1 MPRIRRALALLVG
14 LGLPLL
20 QASPAAA
27 HQQTPQAGQK
37 ARAPAPGRAP
47 NIIVILA
54 DDLGVETLG
63 VYGGTSYE
71 TPELDRIAA
80 EGMRF
85 ENGHS
90 QPLCTPTRVKLMTG
104 LHNYR
109 NYREFMYLDPADVTF
124 AHMLAQAG
132 YRTVISGKWQLTN
145 NLYMVHEGA
154 SPQQA
159 GFDEHRLWQLRREG
173 RGSRYWGPTLVTNDR
188 KETWGEDVFGPD
200 LTNDFVLD
208 AIDEHAAADPA
219 TRRPLFIYYPMA
231 LPHDPFVVTPRL
243 RDQPPGGRGSTS
255 GDAPDGAA
263 ARASDT
269 SSNQERFAGM
279 VAYMDHLVGRVRAK
293 LVEHGLERN
302 TLVLFIG
309 DNGTSTR
316 IASVRD
322 GREVRG
328 GKGRSLQTG
337 SHVPYLAWWPG
348 TIPGGQTSETLV
360 DVGDVFPTLVE
371 AAGAGLPPGLDLDG
385 ESLLPMLTGSG
396 PAPDRDALF
405 IHYESRWY
413 AGPPARYAFDER
425 FKRYD
430 DGRLFDLDADP
441 NEQSPLDAASL
452 APEDAARVEAIDA
465 LLASKPGAVR
475 IADAWRPPT
484 PAVNRFRPPAHRPNI
499 LLIVA
504 DDMTFSDAGALGN
517 PQVHTPNLDRLAE
530 QGTTF
535 THMYTA
541 TAMCSPTRHMLY
553 TGQYPVRSGAYPNH
567 AKANPGTK
575 SVVHYLSGLGYRVG
589 LAGKSHVAPEEVY
602 PFEKVAGRDLDPGR
616 IGEFIGRDANQPF
629 ALIVAST
636 EPHQP
641 WSKGDPSRYDAASLK
656 LPPYFVDTPETR
668 EALTRYYAEITFMDG
683 QLGQVLDLLR
693 EHAAHENTL
702 TMFYSEQGIS
712 GPLAKWTLYEAGIR
726 TSLVA
731 RWSRRIPAGRTS
743 GALLQI
749 NDLLPTWIEAAGGA
763 VPPEIEGRSMLD
775 LLLEPGPKH
784 RKVVYGIQTTTGII
798 ANVAPYPIRSIRDER
813 YKLIWNIAYENRFT
827 NLVTEENRDG
837 FYFSW
842 RDAGETDPAAQALY
856 ERYQHRPEFELFDL
870 EADPHE
876 MTNLAEAPEHRERLA
891 ALHARLQAWMK
902 DQGDLGLQTEV
913 EAPQHQSRPR

>member
-1 MPRIRRALALLVG
+1 MHVKTRLALVLLAG
-14 LGLPLL
+14 LALISLT
-20 QASPAAA
+20 AAA
-27 HQQTPQAGQK
+27 FAQTPAQ
-37 ARAPAPGRAP
+37 P

-63 VYGGTSYE
+63 VYGGTSYD
-71 TPELDRIAA
+71 TPELDRIAT

-124 AHMLAQAG
+124 AHVLAQAG

-188 KETWGEDVFGPD
+188 KETWGDDVFGPD

-208 AIDEHAAADPA
+208 AIDEHAAADPG
-219 TRRPLFIYYPMA
+219 TRKPLFIYYPMA
-231 LPHDPFVVTPRL
+231 LPHDPFVTTPHH
-243 RDQPPGGRGSTS
+243 P
-255 GDAPDGAA
+255 DAE
-263 ARASDT
+263 
-269 SSNQERFAGM
+269 SNQERFAAM

-293 LVEHGLERN
+293 LVEHELDRD
-302 TLVLFIG
+302 TLLLFIG

-316 IASVRD
+316 ITSVRN
-322 GREVRG
+322 GQEIPG

-348 TIPGGQTSETLV
+348 TIPGGQVSETLV

-371 AAGAGLPPGLDLDG
+371 AAGAGPPPGLDVDG
-385 ESLLPMLTGSG
+385 ESLLPMLKGG

-430 DGRLFDLDADP
+430 DGRLFDLVADT
-441 NEQSPLDAASL
+441 NEQSPLDPANL
-452 APEDAARVEAIDA
+452 APQDAARVEAIDA
-465 LLASKPGAVR
+465 LLASKPGAIR
-475 IADAWRPPT
+475 TAGAWRPPT
-484 PAVNRFRPPAHRPNI
+484 PGVNRWTPPAHRPNI
-499 LLIVA
+499 LLFIA
-504 DDMTFSDAGALGN
+504 DDMTFNDAGALGN

-567 AKANPGTK
+567 ARANPGTK
-575 SVVHYLSGLGYRVG
+575 SVVHYLTGLGYRVG
-589 LAGKSHVAPEEVY
+589 LAGKSHVAPEAVY

-616 IGEFIGRDANQPF
+616 IGEFIGRDGEQPF

-641 WSKGDPSRYDAASLK
+641 WSKGDPSRYDAASLQ

-683 QLGQVLDLLR
+683 QLGQVLDLLE

-743 GALLQI
+743 TALLQI

-763 VPPEIEGRSMLD
+763 VPPEIEGSSMLD

-784 RKVVYGIQTTTGII
+784 RDAVYGVQTTTGII
-798 ANVAPYPIRSIRDER
+798 ANLEPYPIRSIRDQR
-813 YKLIWNIAYENRFT
+813 YKLIWNIAHENRFT

-842 RDAGETDPAAQALY
+842 RGAGETDPAAKALY
-856 ERYQHRPEFELFDL
+856 ERYQHRPEFEFFDL
-870 EADPHE
+870 EDDPHE
-876 MTNLAEAPEHRERLA
+876 LMNLASDPAHRGRIEE
-891 ALHARLQAWMK
+891 LHEQLQAWME
-902 DQGDLGLQTEV
+902 DQGDSGLQTEI
-913 EAPQHQSRPR
+913 EAPAHQTRPR

>member
-1 MPRIRRALALLVG
+1 MHATTRLAIVLLVG
-14 LGLPLL
+14 LALFSTAGVATA
-20 QASPAAA
+20 Q
-27 HQQTPQAGQK
+27 QQTQ
-37 ARAPAPGRAP
+37 P

-63 VYGGTSYE
+63 VYGGSSYE

-109 NYREFMYLDPADVTF
+109 NYREFMVLDPADVTF
-124 AHMLAQAG
+124 AHVLAQAG

-145 NLYMVHEGA
+145 NLLAVGEGT
-154 SPQQA
+154 SPRQA
-159 GFDEHRLWQLRREG
+159 GFDEHRLWQLRRED

-188 KETWGEDVFGPD
+188 METWGDDVFGPD
-200 LTNDFVLD
+200 LVNDFVLE

-219 TRRPLFIYYPMA
+219 SRKPLFIYYPMA
-231 LPHDPFVVTPRL
+231 LPHDPFVTTPH
-243 RDQPPGGRGSTS
+243 DP
-255 GDAPDGAA
+255 DAE
-263 ARASDT
+263 
-269 SSNQERFAGM
+269 SNQERFAAM

-293 LVEHGLERN
+293 LIEHGLDRD
-302 TLVLFIG
+302 TLLLFIG
-309 DNGTSTR
+309 DNGTSAR
-316 IASVRD
+316 ITSVRD
-322 GREVRG
+322 GREVPG

-348 TIPGGQTSETLV
+348 TISGGQVNETLV

-371 AAGAGLPPGLDLDG
+371 TAGASLPPGLDLDG
-385 ESLLPMLTGSG
+385 ESLLPMLKGG
-396 PAPDRDALF
+396 PALDREALF
-405 IHYESRWY
+405 IHYEPRWY

-430 DGRLFDLDADP
+430 DGRLFDLVADP
-441 NEQSPLDAASL
+441 NEQSPKGAANL
-452 APEDAARVEAIDA
+452 APEDAARVASIDT
-465 LLASKPGAVR
+465 LLASKPGAIR
-475 IADAWRPPT
+475 TAGAWRPPV
-484 PAVNRFRPPAHRPNI
+484 PAVNRWRPPAHRPNI
-499 LLIVA
+499 LLFVA
-504 DDMTFSDAGALGN
+504 DDMTYNDAGALGN
-517 PQVHTPNLDRLAE
+517 AQVHTPNLDRLAE

-535 THMYTA
+535 THTYTA

-567 AKANPGTK
+567 AKAKPGTK
-575 SVVHYLSGLGYRVG
+575 SVVHYLTGLGYRVG

-616 IGEFIGRDANQPF
+616 IGEFIGRDPRQPF

-641 WSKGDPSRYDAASLK
+641 WSKGDPSRYDAASLE
-656 LPPYFVDTPETR
+656 LPPWFVDTPETR
-668 EALTRYYAEITFMDG
+668 EALTRYYAEITFMDD
-683 QLGQVLDLLR
+683 QLGQVLDLLE
-693 EHAAHENTL
+693 EHATHQNTL

-726 TSLVA
+726 TSVVA
-731 RWSRRIPAGRTS
+731 RWSRRIPAGQTS
-743 GALLQI
+743 AALLQI

-763 VPPEIEGRSMLD
+763 VPPEIEGRSMLG

-784 RKVVYGIQTTTGII
+784 RDVVYGIQTTTGII
-798 ANVAPYPIRSIRDER
+798 ANLAPYPIRSIRDER
-813 YKLIWNIAYENRFT
+813 YKLIWNIAHENRFT

-842 RDAGETDPAAQALY
+842 RDAAETDAAARALH
-856 ERYQHRPEFELFDL
+856 ERYQHRPEFEFFDL
-870 EADPHE
+870 AEDPHE
-876 MTNLAEAPEHRERLA
+876 LTNLADEPEHRGRME
-891 ALHARLQAWMK
+891 ALHAQLQAWME
-902 DQGDLGLQTEV
+902 DQGDLGLQTEI
-913 EAPQHQSRPR
+913 EAPQHQTR

>member
-1 MPRIRRALALLVG
+1 MHASTRLPIVLLVG
-14 LGLPLL
+14 LALL
-20 QASPAAA
+20 STTGAATA
-27 HQQTPQAGQK
+27 QPSSQ
-37 ARAPAPGRAP
+37 P
-47 NIIVILA
+47 NIVVILA

-63 VYGGTSYE
+63 TYGGTSYE

-124 AHMLAQAG
+124 AHVLAQAG

-159 GFDEHRLWQLRREG
+159 GFDEHRLWQLRRQG

-188 KETWGEDVFGPD
+188 KETWGDDVFGPD
-200 LTNDFVLD
+200 LTNDFVLE

-219 TRRPLFIYYPMA
+219 TRKPLFIYYPMA
-231 LPHDPFVVTPRL
+231 LPHDPFVVAPRL
-243 RDQPPGGRGSTS
+243 RDRPPAGRASTS
-255 GDAPDGAA
+255 DDSPDGAA

-302 TLVLFIG
+302 TLLLFIG

-322 GREVRG
+322 GREVPG

-348 TIPGGQTSETLV
+348 TIPGGQVNETLV

-371 AAGAGLPPGLDLDG
+371 AAGAGLPPGLELDG

-430 DGRLFDLDADP
+430 DGRLFDLAADP
-441 NEQSPLDAASL
+441 GEQSPLDAASL

-475 IADAWRPPT
+475 IADAWRPSGDDGQP
-484 PAVNRFRPPAHRPNI
+484 RFQPPAHRPNI
-499 LLIVA
+499 LLFVA

-575 SVVHYLSGLGYRVG
+575 SVVHYLSGLGYRIG

-641 WSKGDPSRYDAASLK
+641 WSKGDPSRYDAASVE

-683 QLGQVLDLLR
+683 QLGQVLDLLE
-693 EHAAHENTL
+693 EHAAHQNTL

-763 VPPEIEGRSMLD
+763 VPPEIEGRSMLG

-784 RKVVYGIQTTTGII
+784 RDVVYGIQTTTGII

-842 RDAGETDPAAQALY
+842 RDAAETDPAAQALY
-856 ERYQHRPEFELFDL
+856 ERYQHRPEFEFFDL

-876 MTNLAEAPEHRERLA
+876 MTNLAEAPDHRERIA
-891 ALHARLQAWMK
+891 ALHARLQAWMD
-902 DQGDLGLQTEV
+902 DQGDLGLQTEI

>member
-1 MPRIRRALALLVG
+1 MPAATRFASALLVG
-14 LGLPLL
+14 GLALL
-20 QASPAAA
+20 SA
-27 HQQTPQAGQK
+27 
-37 ARAPAPGRAP
+37 APALAQEPSRP

-63 VYGGTSYE
+63 VYSGSSYE

-104 LHNYR
+104 LHNFR
-109 NYREFMYLDPADVTF
+109 NYREFMDLDPSDVTF
-124 AHMLAQAG
+124 AHVLAQAG

-145 NLYMVHEGA
+145 NSFVVHEGT

-200 LTNDFVLD
+200 LTNDFVLE
-208 AIDEHAAADPA
+208 AIDGHAAADPA

-231 LPHDPFVVTPRL
+231 LPHDPFVTTPH
-243 RDQPPGGRGSTS
+243 DP
-255 GDAPDGAA
+255 DAE
-263 ARASDT
+263 
-269 SSNQERFAGM
+269 SNQERFAAM

-293 LVEHGLERN
+293 LIEHELDRD
-302 TLVLFIG
+302 TLLLFIG
-309 DNGTSTR
+309 DNGTSGR
-316 IASVRD
+316 ITSVRS
-322 GREVRG
+322 GAEIRG

-348 TIPGGQTSETLV
+348 TIRNGQVNETLV

-371 AAGAGLPPGLDLDG
+371 AASAGLPPGLDLDG
-385 ESLLPMLTGSG
+385 ESLLPMLKGGS
-396 PAPDRDALF
+396 ALDRDALF
-405 IHYESRWY
+405 IHYEPRWY
-413 AGPPARYAFDER
+413 AGPPARYAFDEH

-430 DGRLFDLDADP
+430 DGRLFDLASDP
-441 NEQSPLDAASL
+441 NEQAPLDAANL
-452 APEDAARVEAIDA
+452 AAEDAARVQAIDA
-465 LLASKPGAVR
+465 LLASKPGAIR
-475 IADAWRPPT
+475 TAGAWRPPT
-484 PAVNRFRPPAHRPNI
+484 PAVNRWRPPAHRPNI
-499 LLIVA
+499 LLFIA
-504 DDMTFSDAGALGN
+504 DDMTYSDAGTLGN
-517 PQVHTPNLDRLAE
+517 SQVHTPNLDRLAQ

-553 TGQYPVRSGAYPNH
+553 SGQYPVRSGAYPNH

-589 LAGKSHVAPEEVY
+589 LAGKSHVAPMEVY
-602 PFEKVAGRDLDPGR
+602 PFEKVAGRDLDSGR
-616 IGEFIGRDANQPF
+616 LGEFIARDPEQPF

-641 WSKGDPSRYDAASLK
+641 WSKGDPSRYDAAEIE

-683 QLGQVLDLLR
+683 QLGQVLDLL
-693 EHAAHENTL
+693 EQHGAHDNTL

-712 GPLAKWTLYEAGIR
+712 GPFAKWTLYDAGVR
-726 TSLVA
+726 TSFVA
-731 RWSRRIPAGRTS
+731 RWRGRVPAGERS
-743 GALLQI
+743 AALLQI
-749 NDLLPTWIEAAGGA
+749 NDLLPTWIEAAGG
-763 VPPEIEGRSMLD
+763 VPAPEIEGKSMLG
-775 LLLEPGPKH
+775 LLLEPGPTH
-784 RKVVYGIQTTTGII
+784 RDVVYGIQTTTGIV
-798 ANVAPYPIRSIRDER
+798 ANLAPYPIRSIRDER
-813 YKLIWNIAYENRFT
+813 YKLIWNIAHENRFT
-827 NLVTEENRDG
+827 NLVTEQNRDG

-842 RDAGETDPAAQALY
+842 RDAGETDARARELF
-856 ERYQHRPEFELFDL
+856 ERYQHRPEFEFFDVQ
-870 EADPHE
+870 ADPHE
-876 MTNLAEAPEHRERLA
+876 LRNVAEAPEHRGRIEGML
-891 ALHARLQAWMK
+891 ARLRAWME

-913 EAPQHQSRPR
+913 GAPRHQSR